1 MQHCCNFKTNNLY
14 LHCCCKTMKNIILIL
29 FCLFSVVS
37 FAQQKG
43 VVTNIEKEPLAM
55 VEVYIYPLGILT
67 QTDSNGEFNLN
78 IDLPPKSVLVFSKEG
93 YQTFSYQFDSAEP
106 TISITLKE
114 LHVEINEI
122 EVSAINHQLSSNQ
135 VIALHAL
142 TINSF
147 NDNSLNFV
155 DRLTYIPGVYEKSS
169 GTGINKVTV
178 RGLSGMRLVTYL
190 NGARLENQQWGGDH
204 GLGFTDLGI
213 GKVELIKGPASIM
226 FGADALAGALYFV
239 DDSYV
244 SSGHSELKLVS
255 NFESALMRYNNQ
267 IISKWAKNKL
277 RMNTYAEYGSAADY
291 RMPNGNYLFNSR
303 YNNLAI
309 KTAIGYSTSNWIINL
324 RYQLN
329 SNVMGI
335 PAHSHDAS
343 PTLEQLISSSQD
355 RYENRPTQ
363 IVNNHIIS
371 LDNTL
376 FFNENTLKVGLAH
389 SNNKLQEFEKWTRAD
404 YDIELSS
411 SQLNISYVKALNQ
424 ALNWTFGSQSAI
436 QNNKNN
442 PTTSQLIPD
451 AKTNDLGVFSNLDY
465 VVNEWSFLFGT
476 RFDYR
481 KINAESNSFK
491 NDFNAIS
498 TSLGLSKTFNDH
510 KLKFSYSSAFRTP
523 HISELLSDGV
533 HHATKRYEVGDPN
546 LIEEKGNQLDLTYE
560 WSDEHLGFIVNPFY
574 NNIDDF
580 IILSPKDSII
590 NYNPLYVYEQLD
602 NVQLK
607 GIEMNIHYHP
617 HFLHQLHIEERI
629 SIMEGKSSEDQFLPL
644 MPANTFQTS
653 IKYYFLNKNIFNCRE
668 VSFDHIYNSSQKK
681 VANNESPTDDYSII
695 NASLLFGSKSNK
707 INLLIGVRNLLNV
720 EYIPHL
726 SRLKSYEIPHVGR
739 SYNLKL
745 CLTI

>member
-1 MQHCCNFKTNNLY
+1 
-14 LHCCCKTMKNIILIL
+14 
-29 FCLFSVVS
+29 
-37 FAQQKG
+37 
-43 VVTNIEKEPLAM
+43 
-55 VEVYIYPLGILT
+55 
-67 QTDSNGEFNLN
+67 
-78 IDLPPKSVLVFSKEG
+78 
-93 YQTFSYQFDSAEP
+93 
-106 TISITLKE
+106 
-114 LHVEINEI
+114 
-122 EVSAINHQLSSNQ
+122 
-135 VIALHAL
+135 
-142 TINSF
+142 
-147 NDNSLNFV
+147 
-155 DRLTYIPGVYEKSS
+155 
-169 GTGINKVTV
+169 
-178 RGLSGMRLVTYL
+178 
-190 NGARLENQQWGGDH
+190 
-204 GLGFTDLGI
+204 
-213 GKVELIKGPASIM
+213 
-226 FGADALAGALYFV
+226 
-239 DDSYV
+239 
-244 SSGHSELKLVS
+244 
-255 NFESALMRYNNQ
+255 
-267 IISKWAKNKL
+267 
-277 RMNTYAEYGSAADY
+277 
-291 RMPNGNYLFNSR
+291 MPNGNYLFNSR

-343 PTLEQLISSSQD
+343 PTLEQLTSSSQD

-376 FFNENTLKVGLAH
+376 FINENTLKVGLAH

-465 VVNEWSFLFGT
+465 VVNDWSFLFGT

-491 NDFNAIS
+491 NDFNALS
-498 TSLGLSKTFNDH
+498 TSLGFSKTFNDH

-560 WSDEHLGFIVNPFY
+560 WFDEHLGFIVNPFY

-580 IILSPKDSII
+580 IILSPQDSII
-590 NYNPLYVYEQLD
+590 NNNPLYVYEQLD

-668 VSFDHIYNSSQKK
+668 ASFDHIYNSSQKK

-726 SRLKSYEIPHVGR
+726 SRLKSYEIPHLGR

>member
-1 MQHCCNFKTNNLY
+1 M
-14 LHCCCKTMKNIILIL
+14 
-29 FCLFSVVS
+29 
-37 FAQQKG
+37 
-43 VVTNIEKEPLAM
+43 
-55 VEVYIYPLGILT
+55 
-67 QTDSNGEFNLN
+67 
-78 IDLPPKSVLVFSKEG
+78 
-93 YQTFSYQFDSAEP
+93 
-106 TISITLKE
+106 
-114 LHVEINEI
+114 
-122 EVSAINHQLSSNQ
+122 
-135 VIALHAL
+135 
-142 TINSF
+142 
-147 NDNSLNFV
+147 V
-155 DRLTYIPGVYEKSS
+155 DRLTYIPGVYEKST

-244 SSGHSELKLVS
+244 SSGQSELKLVS

-309 KTAIGYSTSNWIINL
+309 KTAIGYGTSNWIINL

-343 PTLEQLISSSQD
+343 PTLEQLTSSSQD

-376 FFNENTLKVGLAH
+376 FFNENTLKVGLAS

-424 ALNWTFGSQSAI
+424 ALNWTIGSQSAI

-442 PTTSQLIPD
+442 PSTSQLIPD

-465 VVNEWSFLFGT
+465 VVNDWSYYLEHVS
-476 RFDYR
+476 
-481 KINAESNSFK
+481 IIE
-491 NDFNAIS
+491 
-498 TSLGLSKTFNDH
+498 
-510 KLKFSYSSAFRTP
+510 KLM
-523 HISELLSDGV
+523 L
-533 HHATKRYEVGDPN
+533 N
-546 LIEEKGNQLDLTYE
+546 LI
-560 WSDEHLGFIVNPFY
+560 HLKM
-574 NNIDDF
+574 
-580 IILSPKDSII
+580 IL
-590 NYNPLYVYEQLD
+590 
-602 NVQLK
+602 
-607 GIEMNIHYHP
+607 MH
-617 HFLHQLHIEERI
+617 
-629 SIMEGKSSEDQFLPL
+629 
-644 MPANTFQTS
+644 
-653 IKYYFLNKNIFNCRE
+653 
-668 VSFDHIYNSSQKK
+668 
-681 VANNESPTDDYSII
+681 
-695 NASLLFGSKSNK
+695 
-707 INLLIGVRNLLNV
+707 
-720 EYIPHL
+720 
-726 SRLKSYEIPHVGR
+726 
-739 SYNLKL
+739 
-745 CLTI
+745 

>member
-1 MQHCCNFKTNNLY
+1 
-14 LHCCCKTMKNIILIL
+14 MKKIIVIF
-29 FCLFSVVS
+29 FCLSSIFS
-37 FAQQKG
+37 FAQQKF
-43 VVTNIEKEPLAM
+43 VVTNIQDKPLANTD
-55 VEVYIYPLGILT
+55 VYIYPLAVTT
-67 QTDSNGEFNLN
+67 QTDDNGILD
-78 IDLPPKSVLVFSKEG
+78 IDIELPPKSILVFSKEG
-93 YQTFSYQFDSAEP
+93 YETFSFNFEKSNDN
-106 TISITLKE
+106 IRITLQK
-114 LHVEINEI
+114 LHIEINEV
-122 EVSAINHQLSSNQ
+122 EVSAINHQLSTNQ
-135 VIALHAL
+135 VVALSSL
-142 TINSF
+142 PINSF
-147 NDNSLNFV
+147 SDNSLNFV
-155 DRLTYIPGVYEKSS
+155 ERLSHIPGVYEKST

-190 NGARLENQQWGGDH
+190 NGASLENQQWGGDH

-244 SSGHSELKLVS
+244 SSGQCELKLVS

-303 YNNLAI
+303 YNNLAL

-343 PTLEQLISSSQD
+343 PTLEQLTSSNQD

-371 LDNTL
+371 LDNIL
-376 FFNENTLKVGLAH
+376 FFNENTLKLGLAH

-411 SQLNISYVKALNQ
+411 SQLNISYVKQLNQ
-424 ALNWTFGSQSAI
+424 AISWTFGSQSAI

-465 VVNEWSFLFGT
+465 VVNDWSFLFGT

-481 KINAESNSFK
+481 KINAESNSFE
-491 NDFNAIS
+491 NDFNALS
-498 TSLGLSKTFNDH
+498 TSLGFSKIFNDH

-533 HHATKRYEVGDPN
+533 HHATMRYEVGDPD

-560 WSDEHLGFIVNPFY
+560 WSDEHLGLIINPFY

-580 IILSPKDSII
+580 IILSPQDSII
-590 NYNPLYVYEQLD
+590 NNNPLYVYEQLD

-617 HFLHQLHIEERI
+617 HFIHQLHIE
-629 SIMEGKSSEDQFLPL
+629 
-644 MPANTFQTS
+644 
-653 IKYYFLNKNIFNCRE
+653 
-668 VSFDHIYNSSQKK
+668 
-681 VANNESPTDDYSII
+681 
-695 NASLLFGSKSNK
+695 
-707 INLLIGVRNLLNV
+707 
-720 EYIPHL
+720 
-726 SRLKSYEIPHVGR
+726 
-739 SYNLKL
+739 
-745 CLTI
+745 

>member
-1 MQHCCNFKTNNLY
+1 
-14 LHCCCKTMKNIILIL
+14 MKKIIVIF
-29 FCLFSVVS
+29 FCLSSIFS
-37 FAQQKG
+37 FAQQKF
-43 VVTNIEKEPLAM
+43 VVTNIQDKPLANTD
-55 VEVYIYPLGILT
+55 VYIYPLAVTT
-67 QTDSNGEFNLN
+67 QTDDNGILD
-78 IDLPPKSVLVFSKEG
+78 IDIELPPKSILVFSKEG
-93 YQTFSYQFDSAEP
+93 YETFSFNFEKSNDN
-106 TISITLKE
+106 IRITLQK
-114 LHVEINEI
+114 LHIEINEV
-122 EVSAINHQLSSNQ
+122 EVSAINHQLSTNQ
-135 VIALHAL
+135 VVALSSL
-142 TINSF
+142 PINSF
-147 NDNSLNFV
+147 SDNSLNFV
-155 DRLTYIPGVYEKSS
+155 ERLSHIPGVYEKST

-244 SSGHSELKLVS
+244 TSGQSEFKIISS
-255 NFESALMRYNNQ
+255 FESALMKYNNQ

-343 PTLEQLISSSQD
+343 PTLEQLTSSNQD

-371 LDNTL
+371 LDNIL
-376 FFNENTLKVGLAH
+376 FFNENTLKLGLAH

-411 SQLNISYVKALNQ
+411 SQLNISYVKQLNQ
-424 ALNWTFGSQSAI
+424 AISWTFGSQSAI

-451 AKTNDLGVFSNLDY
+451 AKTIDLGVFSNLDY
-465 VVNEWSFLFGT
+465 VVNDWSFLFGT

-481 KINAESNSFK
+481 KINAESNSFE
-491 NDFNAIS
+491 NDFNALS
-498 TSLGLSKTFNDH
+498 TSLGFSKIFNDH

-533 HHATKRYEVGDPN
+533 HHATMRYEVGDPD

-560 WSDEHLGFIVNPFY
+560 WSDEHLGLIINPFY

-580 IILSPKDSII
+580 IILSPQDSII
-590 NYNPLYVYEQLD
+590 NNNPLYVYEQLD

-617 HFLHQLHIEERI
+617 HFIHQLHIEERI
-629 SIMEGKSSEDQFLPL
+629 SIMEGKSSKDQFLPL

-720 EYIPHL
+720 EYTPHL

>member
-1 MQHCCNFKTNNLY
+1 MQHCCIIIVNILY
-14 LHCCCKTMKNIILIL
+14 LQSFNKIMKNIVVIFFSLISIV
-29 FCLFSVVS
+29 CY
-37 FAQQKG
+37 AQKKV
-43 VVTNIEKEPLAM
+43 VVTNMQDEPLAN
-55 VEVYIYPLGILT
+55 VDVYIHPLAVIT
-67 QTDSNGEFNLN
+67 QTDDNGILDIN
-78 IDLPPKSVLVFSKEG
+78 IELPQKSILVFSKEG
-93 YQTFSYQFDSAEP
+93 YKTFSYNFEKSNDN
-106 TISITLKE
+106 IIVTLQK
-114 LHVEINEI
+114 LHIEINEV
-122 EVSAINHQLSSNQ
+122 EVSAINHQLSTNQ
-135 VIALHAL
+135 VVALSSL
-142 TINSF
+142 PINSF
-147 NDNSLNFV
+147 SDNSLNLV
-155 DRLTYIPGVYEKSS
+155 ERLSHIPGVYEKST

-239 DDSYV
+239 DDSYL
-244 SSGHSELKLVS
+244 SSGNSEFKLVS

-267 IISKWAKNKL
+267 IISKWAKNKF

-303 YNNLAI
+303 FNNLAI
-309 KTAIGYSTSNWIINL
+309 KTAIGYSTNNLIMNL
-324 RYQLN
+324 RYQFN

-335 PAHSHDAS
+335 PAHSHS
-343 PTLEQLISSSQD
+343 SQPTLYELTSSSQD
-355 RYENRPTQ
+355 RYETRPTQ
-363 IVNNHIIS
+363 FVNNHIIS

-376 FFNENTLKVGLAH
+376 FFNKNSLKIVLAH
-389 SNNKLQEFEKWTRAD
+389 SNNNLQEYDKWTRAE
-404 YDIELSS
+404 YDTELSS
-411 SQLNISYVKALNQ
+411 SQLNISYIKLFNPSFK
-424 ALNWTFGSQSAI
+424 WTFGSQSAI

-465 VVNEWSFLFGT
+465 TLNDWSFLFGI
-476 RFDYR
+476 RYDYR
-481 KINAESNSFK
+481 EINAELYSYE
-491 NDFNAIS
+491 NDFNALS
-498 TSLGLSKTFNDH
+498 TSLGFSKLINDH
-510 KLKFSYSSAFRTP
+510 KLNFSYSSAFRTP
-523 HISELLSDGV
+523 HFSELLSDGV
-533 HHATKRYEVGDPN
+533 HHATMRYEVGDPN
-546 LIEEKGNQLDLTYE
+546 LAEEKGNQLDFSYE
-560 WSDEHLGFIVNPFY
+560 WSDEHLGIIVNPFF

-580 IILSPKDSII
+580 IILSPQDSII
-590 NYNPLYVYEQLD
+590 NNNPLYVYEQLD

-607 GIEMNIHYHP
+607 GLEMNIHYHP

-629 SIMEGKSSEDQFLPL
+629 SIMEGKSSDGQFLPL

-681 VANNESPTDDYSII
+681 VANNEDSTDAYSLIS
-695 NASLLFGSKSNK
+695 ASLLFGSKSNK
-707 INLLIGVRNLLNV
+707 INLSIGVRNLLNV

>member
-1 MQHCCNFKTNNLY
+1 
-14 LHCCCKTMKNIILIL
+14 MKKIIVIF
-29 FCLFSVVS
+29 FCLSSIFS
-37 FAQQKG
+37 FAQQKF
-43 VVTNIEKEPLAM
+43 VVTNIQDKPLANTD
-55 VEVYIYPLGILT
+55 VYIYPLAVTT
-67 QTDSNGEFNLN
+67 QTDDNGILD
-78 IDLPPKSVLVFSKEG
+78 IDIELPPKSILVFSKEG
-93 YQTFSYQFDSAEP
+93 YETFSFNFEKSNDN
-106 TISITLKE
+106 IRITLQK
-114 LHVEINEI
+114 LHIEINEV
-122 EVSAINHQLSSNQ
+122 EVSAINHQLSTNQ
-135 VIALHAL
+135 VVALSSL
-142 TINSF
+142 PINSF
-147 NDNSLNFV
+147 SDNSLNFV
-155 DRLTYIPGVYEKSS
+155 ERLSHIPGVYEKST

-244 SSGHSELKLVS
+244 TSGQSEFKIISS
-255 NFESALMRYNNQ
+255 FESALMKYNNQ

-309 KTAIGYSTSNWIINL
+309 KTAIGYSTTNWIMNL

-343 PTLEQLISSSQD
+343 PTLEQLTSSSQD
-355 RYENRPTQ
+355 RYETRPTQ

-411 SQLNISYVKALNQ
+411 SQLNISYVKLFSQ
-424 ALNWTFGSQSAI
+424 AFKWTFGSQSAI

-465 VVNEWSFLFGT
+465 DVNGWSFLFGT

-491 NDFNAIS
+491 NDFNALS
-498 TSLGLSKTFNDH
+498 NSLGFSKTFNDH

-533 HHATKRYEVGDPN
+533 HHATRRYEVGDPN

-560 WSDEHLGFIVNPFY
+560 WSDKHLGLIVNPFF
-574 NNIDDF
+574 NNINDF
-580 IILSPKDSII
+580 IILSPQDSII
-590 NYNPLYVYEQLD
+590 NNNPLYVYEQLD

-607 GIEMNIHYHP
+607 GLEMNIHYHP

-653 IKYYFLNKNIFNCRE
+653 IKYYFLNYNIFNCRE
-668 VSFDHIYNSSQKK
+668 ISLNHIYNSSQKK
-681 VANNESPTDDYSII
+681 VANNESPTDAYSLI

-707 INLLIGVRNLLNV
+707 INLSLGVRNLLNV

>member
-1 MQHCCNFKTNNLY
+1 
-14 LHCCCKTMKNIILIL
+14 MKKIIVIF
-29 FCLFSVVS
+29 FCLFSIFS
-37 FAQQKG
+37 FAQQRF
-43 VVTNIEKEPLAM
+43 VVTNTQDEPLAN
-55 VEVYIYPLGILT
+55 VDVYIYPVAVIT
-67 QTDSNGEFNLN
+67 QTDDNGILD
-78 IDLPPKSVLVFSKEG
+78 IDIALPQNSILVFSKEG
-93 YQTFSYQFDSAEP
+93 YKTFSFNFEKGNENIRIALQ
-106 TISITLKE
+106 K
-114 LHVEINEI
+114 LHIEINEV
-122 EVSAINHQLSSNQ
+122 EVSAINHQLSTNQ
-135 VIALHAL
+135 VVALSSL

-147 NDNSLNFV
+147 SDNSLNFV
-155 DRLTYIPGVYEKSS
+155 ERLSHIPGVYEKST

-244 SSGHSELKLVS
+244 SSGNSEFKLVS

-277 RMNTYAEYGSAADY
+277 RMNMYAEYGSAADY

-303 YNNLAI
+303 YNNLAV
-309 KTAIGYSTSNWIINL
+309 KTAIGYSTTNWIMNL

-329 SNVMGI
+329 NNVMGI
-335 PAHSHDAS
+335 PAHSHNAR
-343 PTLEQLISSSQD
+343 PTIEQLTSSSQD

-363 IVNNHIIS
+363 IVNNHLIS
-371 LDNTL
+371 LENTL
-376 FFNENTLKVGLAH
+376 FFNKNTFKVGLAH

-411 SQLNISYVKALNQ
+411 SQLNISYVKLLNQ
-424 ALNWTFGSQSAI
+424 ASKWTLGSQSAV

-451 AKTNDLGVFSNLDY
+451 AKTNDLGLFSNLDY
-465 VVNEWSFLFGT
+465 AINDWSFLFGI
-476 RFDYR
+476 RYDFREIY
-481 KINAESNSFK
+481 AESHTYE
-491 NDFNAIS
+491 NDFNALS
-498 TSLGLSKTFNDH
+498 TSLGFSKIFNDH

-560 WSDEHLGFIVNPFY
+560 WSDEHLGLIVNPFF
-574 NNIDDF
+574 NSIDDF
-580 IILSPKDSII
+580 IILSPQDSII
-590 NYNPLYVYEQLD
+590 NNNPLYIYEQLD

-607 GIEMNIHYHP
+607 GIEMNVHYHP

-629 SIMEGKSSEDQFLPL
+629 SIIEGKSSEDQFLPL

-668 VSFDHIYNSSQKK
+668 VSFNHIYNSSQKK
-681 VANNESPTDDYSII
+681 VANNESPTDAYSLI

-707 INLLIGVRNLLNV
+707 ISLSIGVRNLLNV